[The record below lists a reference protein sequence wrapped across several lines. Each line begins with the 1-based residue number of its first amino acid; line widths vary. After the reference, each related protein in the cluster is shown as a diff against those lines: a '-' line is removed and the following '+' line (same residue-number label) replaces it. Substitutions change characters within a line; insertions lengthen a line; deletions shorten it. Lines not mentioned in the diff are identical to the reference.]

1 MLAIKKA
8 RKLIESNPESKTSSV
23 LAGLVLSLETNS
35 SYQLG
40 HLYDLDYKDYELA
53 VDIIRE
59 WRLDRHY
66 SSKVKLISAA
76 IYVDDLNSLCFSK
89 NEAK

>member
-8 RKLIESNPESKTSSV
+8 RKIIKSDPESRTSSI
-23 LAGLVLSLETNS
+23 LSGLVLALETNA

-40 HLYDLDYKDYELA
+40 SLYELDYKNYELA
-53 VDIIRE
+53 VDIIKE

-66 SSKVKLISAA
+66 ASKVKLLSAA
-76 IYVDDLNSLCFSK
+76 IYVDDLK
-89 NEAK
+89 EQPAE

>member
-40 HLYDLDYKDYELA
+40 NLYDLDYKDYELA

-76 IYVDDLNSLCFSK
+76 IYVDDLNGLCFSK
-89 NEAK
+89 NEVK